1 MNRTY
6 KVIASNGN
14 EIVFDDRLEATTP
27 RNARRE
33 LKKKLGVESLSGI
46 VYSITEIPVELIR
59 QIVDARIAEIVGG
72 APLNVAPPTL
82 ESVIEDRLRPL
93 MHRLTALEGRQ
104 PTTTQ
109 APRPP
114 RFDPLADLGTN
125 GTCPEIVPDVPAP
138 EPPADPPPPPDP
150 PGPDLSAVRR
160 HYRRYRN
167 PALTAQ
173 KFGLT
178 PRMLKTCARV
188 GGWDA

>member
-6 KVIASNGN
+6 KVIASSGN
-14 EIVFDDRLEATTP
+14 EILFDDRLEATTP
-27 RNARRE
+27 RKARIE
-33 LKKKLGVESLSGI
+33 LKQRLGLKSLSGV
-46 VYSITEIPVELIR
+46 VYSITEIPVDLIR

-93 MHRLTALEGRQ
+93 MRRLTALEGRQ
-104 PTTTQ
+104 GTTTQ
-109 APRPP
+109 AARPP
-114 RFDPLADLGTN
+114 RFDPLADLGAD
-125 GTCPEIVPDVPAP
+125 EPAP
-138 EPPADPPPPPDP
+138 EPPADPPPPDP

-167 PALTAQ
+167 PSLTAQ
-173 KFGLT
+173 KFEIKVRT
-178 PRMLKTCARV
+178 VMTMARQ

>member
-6 KVIASNGN
+6 KVIASSGN

-33 LKKKLGVESLSGI
+33 LKKMLGVESLSGI

-82 ESVIEDRLRPL
+82 EAVIEARLRPL
-93 MHRLTALEGRQ
+93 MRRIEALDGRQ
-104 PTTTQ
+104 GTGTPP
-109 APRPP
+109 ARSP
-114 RFDPLADLGTN
+114 RFDPLADIQTA
-125 GTCPEIVPDVPAP
+125 PDA
-138 EPPADPPPPPDP
+138 PADPTPPPDP
-150 PGPDLSAVRR
+150 PPAAQPGPDLSAVRR

-167 PALTAQ
+167 PSLTAQ
-173 KFGLT
+173 KFGIKVRT
-178 PRMLKTCARV
+178 VMTWARK
-188 GGWDA
+188 GEWDA